1 MRTSEVSDRTAGVEN
16 GGRRRWRVEPGQ
28 QERNPRAFARRRRLE
43 RRLLGVLVPVVL
55 LVAWELCA
63 NAGLIDVRF
72 FPAPSQIAT
81 TGVEMTGNGTLLT
94 DLTVT
99 VRVLLIGLVS
109 GFVVGTVAGL
119 LLGLSRI
126 ARAALEPLLSALYTI
141 PKLAVLPLLL
151 LIFGVGELPKVILV
165 GLGVF
170 FIAWIS
176 VLEAILDLPGAYGEA
191 AAAFDVRGWRRMRHV
206 TLPAVLPQVLVGL
219 RISVGNAVLIVV
231 GVEFVSGDEGIGYR
245 IWNSWSIFAAD
256 RMYVGIVVVALLG
269 YLLALLVQ
277 LLSRVCVPWAPST
290 AARRD

>member
-1 MRTSEVSDRTAGVEN
+1 MTTDRARVTDEDT
-16 GGRRRWRVEPGQ
+16 RRVWQVAPGP
-28 QERNPRAFARRRRLE
+28 QERSPRAFARRRKLE

-55 LVAWELCA
+55 LVAWELSA
-63 NAGLIDVRF
+63 SAGLIDERF
-72 FPAPSQIAT
+72 FPAPSQIGAT
-81 TGVEMTGNGTLLT
+81 GLDMASDGTLLA

-99 VRVLLIGLVS
+99 VRVLAIGLIA
-109 GFVVGTVAGL
+109 GFVVGAIAGL

-151 LIFGVGELPKVILV
+151 LLFGVGELPKVILV
-165 GLGVF
+165 ALGVF
-170 FIAWIS
+170 FISWIS
-176 VLEAILDLPGAYGEA
+176 VLEAILDLPSAYREA
-191 AAAFDVRGWRRMRHV
+191 AAAFGVTGWRRMRHV

-277 LLSRVCVPWAPST
+277 LLSRICVPWAPRT